1 MVLCLFQARKNEPFL
16 KLVSHSS
23 EFGHLRAPLCYFCFV
38 EGRVKSRDVLCNRGA
53 NSLDVQ
59 LDRLKQPLGDMIES
73 TDKLLRRLPTST
85 QERPTSN
92 PGAAAARCLG
102 LYQAGSPRSAL
113 PTQGRSNSHN
123 SSRGRRDLWC
133 RTTTCRQAQRTACE
147 CLSSLRTK
155 IAFTVRV
162 SVTYTSA

>member
-59 LDRLKQPLGDMIES
+59 LDRLKQPLRDMIES

-85 QERPTSN
+85 QERPTSTLE
-92 PGAAAARCLG
+92 PRRLGASVFIKLAVNALHCQPREGASTAAVAEGPLVPHHH
-102 LYQAGSPRSAL
+102 LLAS
-113 PTQGRSNSHN
+113 
-123 SSRGRRDLWC
+123 
-133 RTTTCRQAQRTACE
+133 TAN
-147 CLSSLRTK
+147 RM
-155 IAFTVRV
+155 
-162 SVTYTSA
+162 